1 MQSGGAELNVGCPG
15 GGGPGRPGGAR
26 VAPVRRSESE
36 PGAESEPEVTID
48 QLDATERCETLLQD
62 TLDAVRPAPVWQG
75 APARAGARLP
85 LPGRE
90 SELLWYVTRGRDLLT
105 VVSLSRR
112 AALADVVERH
122 WRRRGWTI
130 TSLNAGR
137 DRPGVAAATPD
148 GYRLELRF
156 GESGEAGL
164 TASSPGVARSER
176 GPVLSGSVDRCAPPL
191 PYVRCPYWSALV

>member
-15 GGGPGRPGGAR
+15 GPGGAR
-26 VAPVRRSESE
+26 VAPVRR
-36 PGAESEPEVTID
+36 PGSGSGSGVAVD
-48 QLDATERCETLLQD
+48 QLDAAERCETLLQD
-62 TLDAVRPAPVWQG
+62 TLDAVRPAPAWQG

-85 LPGRE
+85 LPGRG
-90 SELLWYVTRGRDLLT
+90 SDLLWYVTRGRDLLT
-105 VVSLSRR
+105 VISLPRR
-112 AALADVVERH
+112 AVLVDVVERH

-130 TSLNAGR
+130 TSLNVDR

-148 GYRLELRF
+148 GYRLALSF

-164 TASSPGVARSER
+164 TAGSPGVARSER

-191 PYVRCPYWSALV
+191 PYVCCPYWSALA

>member
-15 GGGPGRPGGAR
+15 GGPGGAR
-26 VAPVRRSESE
+26 VAPVRRPGSGPGSE
-36 PGAESEPEVTID
+36 PGVTVD
-48 QLDATERCETLLQD
+48 QLDAAEHCETLLQD

-105 VVSLSRR
+105 VVSLPRR
-112 AALADVVERH
+112 AVLADVVERH

-130 TSLNAGR
+130 TSLNAGQE
-137 DRPGVAAATPD
+137 RPGVAATTPD
-148 GYRLELRF
+148 GYRLALRF

-176 GPVLSGSVDRCAPPL
+176 GPVLSGSVDHCAPPL
-191 PYVRCPYWSALV
+191 PYVRCPYWSALA

>member
-1 MQSGGAELNVGCPG
+1 MTA
-15 GGGPGRPGGAR
+15 
-26 VAPVRRSESE
+26 
-36 PGAESEPEVTID
+36 D
-48 QLDATERCETLLQD
+48 QLDAAERCETLLQD

-105 VVSLSRR
+105 VVSLPRR

-130 TSLNAGR
+130 TSLNADR
-137 DRPGVAAATPD
+137 DRPGVAATTPD
-148 GYRLELRF
+148 GYRLALRF

-176 GPVLSGSVDRCAPPL
+176 GPVLSGGVDRCAPPL
-191 PYVRCPYWSALV
+191 PYVRCPHWSALG